1 MEELTADKWIAFLD
15 MLEQPMEDTTA
26 AELDLDALLAS
37 LKNSDVLAFLQA
49 KAKSPEVQKEA
60 VRLLSD
66 LNAWDLMVITNTPR

>member
-1 MEELTADKWIAFLD
+1 MEDTTADELD
-15 MLEQPMEDTTA
+15 ALLAGLPQPMEDTA
-26 AELDLDALLAS
+26 SVELDLDALLAS